1 MASTDIIRTIIIDVD
16 ENARFAL
23 KSYLADIK
31 YIEVVGDYDNFAEG
45 YANILKDKPELILID
60 ISNESD
66 IAFEII
72 EKVTLQHRT
81 GLIFVTAN
89 EADPDAIL
97 RAMRAGAREFL
108 LKPIESEDIN
118 KAMEKT
124 RNLLSSETYE
134 NSQGKIITVFS
145 NKGGLGKTT
154 IATNL
159 AINIANLT
167 GKKVALVD
175 LNLQLGDVT
184 TFLDITPSFDISYIV
199 NNLSRIDESFLLST
213 LEKYKNT
220 NLYVLAD
227 PPYLEQAEDIT
238 SEQISTILNLMKS
251 TFAYIIIDTNSSF
264 DSKTLCSLDYSDEIL
279 LISMVNLP
287 CIRNAQRCLELFNR
301 LDYNKDKIKLII
313 NRYLHN
319 EEITIE
325 DVEDALD
332 HPIQWKIPNNYFTV
346 MQAINRGLPIMNVDS
361 ASNINQN
368 LMELSAM
375 LTNMVVVKDKSTDKK
390 DKKVNSLFGGLKL
403 KPLFKNIMK
412 TGK

>member
-346 MQAINRGLPIMNVDS
+346 MQAINRGLPIMSVDS

-375 LTNMVVVKDKSTDKK
+375 LTNMVVVKDKTTDKK
-390 DKKVNSLFGGLKL
+390 AKKGNSLFGGLKL